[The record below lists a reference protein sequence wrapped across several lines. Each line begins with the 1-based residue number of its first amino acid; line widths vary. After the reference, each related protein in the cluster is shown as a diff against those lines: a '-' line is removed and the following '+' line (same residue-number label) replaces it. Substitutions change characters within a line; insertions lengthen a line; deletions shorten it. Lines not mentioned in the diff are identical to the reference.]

1 MNKRMIE
8 ITNETS
14 HKLSDLYRVISEV
27 RKERMTIDNVANDY
41 AKLLENFK
49 SQIYIIIQSKIN
61 ESFGSSKDIKNRMDM
76 VITETEELWQFHQRF
91 IDEHA
96 VDRERILNAPDL
108 PIVRKMEALEW
119 F

>member
-1 MNKRMIE
+1 MNKRMNE
-8 ITNETS
+8 VMNETS
-14 HKLSDLYRVISEV
+14 HKFSDLYRILSEV

-49 SQIYIIIQSKIN
+49 SQIYLIIQNKIN
-61 ESFGSSKDIKNRMDM
+61 ESFGISKDMKTRMDT
-76 VITETEELWQFHQRF
+76 IISETEELWDFHQRF

-96 VDRERILNAPDL
+96 VDRERVLLSREVPIL
-108 PIVRKMEALEW
+108 RKMEALEW